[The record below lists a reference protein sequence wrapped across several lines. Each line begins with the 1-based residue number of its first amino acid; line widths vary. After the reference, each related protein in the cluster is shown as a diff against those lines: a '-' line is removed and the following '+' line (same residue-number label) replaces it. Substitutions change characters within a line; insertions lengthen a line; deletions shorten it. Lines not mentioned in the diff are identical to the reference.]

1 MKIYT
6 KNNFKIFKD
15 SIFFEKISNV
25 ISICFENYNE
35 GDFEIYPLDFEQ
47 SKKLN
52 QKYYSKTL
60 EINYVYIENK
70 DELTDIIPYNLKTVF
85 YLNLI
90 AADSQ
95 FYLLNNLKDYSK
107 KLKEIIPDFKQEIN
121 RLQIIYNNTISLKI
135 KINSFSIYDYLIVQK
150 DDIFDIISIESKIKY
165 FKNNIMYYIIT
176 SYNDTKILL
185 KLLTP
190 ENEVKIYNNKIE
202 LFLNSNNL
210 LVYLYGS
217 DSYIFEGNNSVVGFY
232 IQLNES
238 SNYLLCDKDNQ
249 YFKDIKEIFILPNKT
264 QLDSMNIII
273 TILNDNKNYNFLE
286 YIIDYNIFY
295 LMLD

>member
-1 MKIYT
+1 
-6 KNNFKIFKD
+6 
-15 SIFFEKISNV
+15 
-25 ISICFENYNE
+25 
-35 GDFEIYPLDFEQ
+35 
-47 SKKLN
+47 
-52 QKYYSKTL
+52 
-60 EINYVYIENK
+60 
-70 DELTDIIPYNLKTVF
+70 
-85 YLNLI
+85 
-90 AADSQ
+90 
-95 FYLLNNLKDYSK
+95 
-107 KLKEIIPDFKQEIN
+107 
-121 RLQIIYNNTISLKI
+121 
-135 KINSFSIYDYLIVQK
+135 
-150 DDIFDIISIESKIKY
+150 
-165 FKNNIMYYIIT
+165 MYYIIT